1 MYIQYKLRITW
12 ELKQNTCEPCNA
24 SAHNLKGIFYITLNT
39 NTPTRVPNTTL
50 QQTSSPDITTVSNT
64 PYNRTS
70 WTTQH
75 ALSSDY
81 LPIITTIN
89 IRHDYRLQQNRRT
102 VTNYKRADWT
112 QFTED
117 KESAFAQ
124 TTIPTN
130 IHTANRILMAD
141 KQNIPKGKM
150 HSNCRLLSEDIV
162 CKITQRNNIRRAN
175 TCDPALKLLNE
186 EITSD
191 IQKHKQN
198 LWKEHL
204 DAHWD
209 HRHNTHTLWKTIHGL
224 SNRAPPHTLN
234 TSITFN
240 NKIASTPK
248 QIANCFTKQFTNTV
262 KHATHKTNRH
272 INRATHNIQG
282 YNITL
287 TTSQVQEAIKQ
298 SKNNNS
304 QGSDK
309 LNIRHLKH
317 IGPLGLAFLT
327 SMFKTA
333 LNKNIIPHTWKLAN
347 IVPIPKPNKDTDKGT
362 SYRPISLLSVIAKTL
377 EKSLLP
383 YITANIPNTPM
394 QHGYK
399 TQHSTVTALH
409 TLKNTVAKGFNRMA
423 PPARTITVTLDM
435 SKAFDTINIHTLIR
449 KLLQTNIPGTII
461 KFFANYIKGRKAYT
475 TYRNHTSKQR
485 QFKTGVPQGGVLP
498 PTLFNIYTSDL
509 PPPSAPVQ
517 VMAYADDITI
527 TSTHTSTSAAKKY
540 IQPYLHKVFAWTKQN
555 NLLLNPG
562 KTTCTLF
569 TPDPAEYTSNLDL
582 TINNKALPI
591 ATHPN
596 VLGFTLDPKLTYS
609 THIHNISVQAHKPQ
623 QIIKALTTTG
633 WGKQKETLMAT
644 YKAVMR
650 PALEYASSVWSP
662 IASSTSINKL
672 QVMQNAALRT
682 ATGCTQDTNIH
693 LHDETL
699 TLPIYEHLQYNTIQT
714 ENTTSI
720 TSPTQTHN
728 ILQHS
733 KAPKP
738 NIFNNGR
745 YTTNIPT
752 DPHTVTT
759 TDIKTNMRHIHTSI
773 VSRHLATRGNNKIL
787 AHTST
792 PH

>member
-1 MYIQYKLRITW
+1 
-12 ELKQNTCEPCNA
+12 
-24 SAHNLKGIFYITLNT
+24 
-39 NTPTRVPNTTL
+39 
-50 QQTSSPDITTVSNT
+50 
-64 PYNRTS
+64 
-70 WTTQH
+70 
-75 ALSSDY
+75 
-81 LPIITTIN
+81 
-89 IRHDYRLQQNRRT
+89 
-102 VTNYKRADWT
+102 
-112 QFTED
+112 
-117 KESAFAQ
+117 
-124 TTIPTN
+124 
-130 IHTANRILMAD
+130 MAD

-150 HSNCRLLSEDIV
+150 HSNCRLLPEDIV

-198 LWKEHL
+198 IWKEHL

-240 NKIASTPK
+240 NKIATTPTH
-248 QIANCFTKQFTNTV
+248 IANCFTKQFTNTI

-298 SKNNNS
+298 SKNSHS
-304 QGSDK
+304 QGPDK
-309 LNIRHLKH
+309 LNIRHLKY

-409 TLKNTVAKGFNRMA
+409 TLNNTVAKGFNQMA
-423 PPARTITVTLDM
+423 PPARTITAALDM

-461 KFFANYIKGRKAYT
+461 RFIANYIKGRKAYT

-485 QFKTGVPQGGVLP
+485 QFKTGVPQGGVLS

-555 NLLLNPG
+555 NLLLNPD

-582 TINNKALPI
+582 TINNKALPM
-591 ATHPN
+591 ATHPK
-596 VLGFTLDPKLTYS
+596 VLGLTLDPKLTYS
-609 THIHNISVQAHKPQ
+609 THIHNISVQAHKPL
-623 QIIKALTTTG
+623 QIIKALTATG

-682 ATGCTQDTNIH
+682 ATGCTQDTNIQK

-699 TLPIYEHLQYNTIQT
+699 TLPIHEHLQLHASQYKQKTQHPSHPLHKHTTYFNTPRLKKTLFLTTAATQQT
-714 ENTTSI
+714 FPQT
-720 TSPTQTHN
+720 PTQS
-728 ILQHS
+728 LQQ
-733 KAPKP
+733 
-738 NIFNNGR
+738 
-745 YTTNIPT
+745 T
-752 DPHTVTT
+752 
-759 TDIKTNMRHIHTSI
+759 
-773 VSRHLATRGNNKIL
+773 
-787 AHTST
+787 
-792 PH
+792 